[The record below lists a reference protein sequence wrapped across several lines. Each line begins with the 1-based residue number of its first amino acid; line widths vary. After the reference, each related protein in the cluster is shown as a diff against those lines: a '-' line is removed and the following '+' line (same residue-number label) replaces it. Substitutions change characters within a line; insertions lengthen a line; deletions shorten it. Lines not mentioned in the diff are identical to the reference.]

1 MKLVLICYN
10 VTLNQPVEDVVKSAG
25 VTSYTLWER
34 VIGAGAASGPH
45 LNTPIWPGYNS
56 VMAVVADEAHASA
69 LLRGVRALRER
80 FRSEGIKAFI
90 LPVEEVT

>member
-10 VTLNQPVEDVVKSAG
+10 VTLNEAVQDVLRSAG
-25 VTSYTLWER
+25 VTSYTLWEQ
-34 VIGAGAASGPH
+34 VIGAGKSSGPH

-56 VMAVVADEAHASA
+56 VMAIVTDEAHASA

-80 FRSEGIKAFI
+80 FRSEGIKAFT